1 MGALRFCTL
10 LINQNL
16 IIKMNYTKIKQ
27 QIENEIKQEREQKSI
42 KEYDEVMRELNIEVL
57 K

>member
-1 MGALRFCTL
+1 
-10 LINQNL
+10 
-16 IIKMNYTKIKQ
+16 MNYTKIKQ

>member
-1 MGALRFCTL
+1 
-10 LINQNL
+10 
-16 IIKMNYTKIKQ
+16 MNYTKIKQ

-57 K
+57 KW